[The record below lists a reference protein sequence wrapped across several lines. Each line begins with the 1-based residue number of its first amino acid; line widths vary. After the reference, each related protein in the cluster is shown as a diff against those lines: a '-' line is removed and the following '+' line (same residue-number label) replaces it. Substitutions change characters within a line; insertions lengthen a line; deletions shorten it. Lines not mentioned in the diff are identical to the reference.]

1 MVDIDVSRTM
11 HCFGVRYFVVLSD
24 NCAYCAGSSKTH
36 DARDYDE
43 NNCSARLKTVWLL
56 LLESSVTSDVSLINL
71 KRDVGFSTPS
81 ITKVPLKIL

>member
-1 MVDIDVSRTM
+1 MVDIDVSRIM

-56 LLESSVTSDVSLINL
+56 LLESSVTSDVSVINL
-71 KRDVGFSTPS
+71 NKKENYTVC
-81 ITKVPLKIL
+81 